1 MKFGLVHRIMTDAL
15 AMLGLLSLLTGGEL
29 DPAMAIVT
37 GVCMVL
43 AVSIPERYQEHPR
56 LRSFGVFASLTL
68 LGVQLTRAVSGGDLL
83 QLSVEFA
90 AALQVIRVATRRGA
104 AHDQQIILLA
114 LLHLVAGTVLGGG
127 LAYGSSLVGF
137 LVIAPGALVLSHLR
151 REVEG
156 NYRQGARDRTGLPV
170 DVPRILRSR
179 RVISRRFLLVTCSL
193 SIPVFLF
200 TAVLFLLFPR
210 VGLSLLLLNH
220 SRSARMIGFS
230 TSVNLGGVGKLRTDP
245 TIAMRVHLT
254 EQTATPAARLALYL
268 RGTSFDHYDGSTWTR
283 TRPLPSTAPYENG
296 SFVGLTENAW
306 KSIELRSREPRPFGN
321 GAARRPEEVLAP
333 DMNID
338 LESINPPIIFLPSDA
353 IGFRVNEPGEG
364 LGARGPKIL
373 VAADDEYKYERADE
387 RGLQYGV
394 YRGRA
399 SAEPLSLEDR
409 KRYLEVPAAIARP
422 LAELAKSWTGA
433 IAVDWEEAN
442 AIEERL
448 RSDYRYDLDSPS
460 GAAPQPLLHFLFESK
475 AGHCEFYSTAM
486 AMLLRT
492 LNVPTRNV
500 TGFIGGTYNRFG
512 EFYAVRQG
520 DAHSWVEVYL
530 EGKGWTR
537 FDPTP
542 PSSSAPRSEV
552 SGMIA
557 FLRDVIEAAAQRWSR
572 HVIGYDLDQ
581 QIELFRSVKQRY
593 RDYGGPD
600 IGRRVRPYAPALTVL
615 VVGGVCYLLW
625 RRMRSRRSRV
635 RPGKLVGQAAAVT
648 RAVALYRSLEEA
660 LRSMGVGRQPTTPP
674 LAHARALE
682 QLDHPAA
689 GEVLSLT
696 ERYLE
701 ARFGRRELSLEE
713 ERDFERRVKR
723 LRRLE
728 LHEDRAA

>member
-15 AMLGLLSLLTGGEL
+15 ALLGLLSLLTGGEL
-29 DPAMAIVT
+29 DTTMAVVT
-37 GVCMVL
+37 GVCMVM
-43 AVSIPERYQEHPR
+43 AVLIPERYQEHPR

-68 LGVQLTRAVSGGDLL
+68 LGVQLTRALSGSDLL

-127 LAYGSSLVGF
+127 LAYGLSLVGF

-230 TSVNLGGVGKLRTDP
+230 THVDLGSVGKLRTDP
-245 TIAMRVHLT
+245 TIAMRVQLNAPT
-254 EQTATPAARLALYL
+254 PTPASRLALYL
-268 RGTSFDHYDGSTWTR
+268 RGTSFDHYDGSSWTR
-283 TRPLPSTAPYENG
+283 TRPVPSPAPFQDGY
-296 SFVGLTENAW
+296 VWLTESARLG
-306 KSIELRSREPRPFGN
+306 IERPRELRLAGDD
-321 GAARRPEEVLAP
+321 AARRSDEPRVP
-333 DMNID
+333 DMSID
-338 LESINPPIIFLPSDA
+338 LEPINPPIIFLPSDA
-353 IGFRVNEPGEG
+353 IAIRVNEAGDG
-364 LGARGPKIL
+364 LGSRGPKIL

-387 RGLQYGV
+387 RGLQYSV
-394 YRGRA
+394 YRGR
-399 SAEPLSLEDR
+399 SRPEPLSLEDR
-409 KRYLEVPAAIARP
+409 KRYLEVPAAIVRP
-422 LAELAKSWTGA
+422 ITKLAESWAGP
-433 IAVDWEEAN
+433 IATDWEEAN
-442 AIEERL
+442 AIEDRL
-448 RSDYRYDLDSPS
+448 RSEYRYDLDSPS

-486 AMLLRT
+486 AMLLRA

-552 SGMIA
+552 TGMVA

-572 HVIGYDLDQ
+572 HVIGYDIDQ

-600 IGRRVRPYAPALTVL
+600 IGRRLRPFAPAAMAVVL
-615 VVGGVCYLLW
+615 GGVGYLFW
-625 RRMRSRRSRV
+625 RRFRFRQARA

-648 RAVALYRSLEEA
+648 RAVALYRLLEDA
-660 LRSMGVGRQPTTPP
+660 LRGMGVGRLPTTPP

-682 QLDHPAA
+682 QLEHPAA
-689 GEVLSLT
+689 SEVLWLT

-701 ARFGRRELSLEE
+701 ARFGRRELNPDE

-723 LRRLE
+723 LRRIE
-728 LHEDRAA
+728 LPEDRAA

>member
-29 DPAMAIVT
+29 DTAMAIVT

-43 AVSIPERYQEHPR
+43 AVLIPERYQEHPR

-230 TSVNLGGVGKLRTDP
+230 TTVDLGGVGKLRTDP
-245 TIAMRVHLT
+245 TIAMRVHLNDPSP
-254 EQTATPAARLALYL
+254 TPAARLALYL
-268 RGTSFDHYDGSTWTR
+268 RGTSFDRYDGSSWTR
-283 TRPLPSTAPYENG
+283 TRPSLSPAAFQDGY
-296 SFVGLTENAW
+296 VWLTEG
-306 KSIELRSREPRPFGN
+306 KPDELR
-321 GAARRPEEVLAP
+321 AP
-333 DMNID
+333 DMSID
-338 LESINPPIIFLPSDA
+338 LEPINPPIIFLPSDA
-353 IGFRVNEPGEG
+353 IGIHVNEPGDG
-364 LGARGPKIL
+364 IGGRGPKIL
-373 VAADDEYKYERADE
+373 EAADDEYKYERADE
-387 RGLQYGV
+387 RGLQYSV
-394 YRGRA
+394 YRGRPRP
-399 SAEPLSLEDR
+399 EPLSLEDR
-409 KRYLEVPAAIARP
+409 KRYLEVPAAIVRP
-422 LAELAKSWTGA
+422 ITELAKGWAGP
-433 IAVDWEEAN
+433 IASDWEEAN

-448 RSDYRYDLDSPS
+448 RTDYRYDLDSPS
-460 GAAPQPLLHFLFESK
+460 GGAPQPLLHFLFESK

-552 SGMIA
+552 TGMVA

-600 IGRRVRPYAPALTVL
+600 IGRRLRPFTPVLVVL
-615 VVGGVCYLLW
+615 VVGGAGYLFW
-625 RRMRSRRSRV
+625 RRFRVRRTRS
-635 RPGKLVGQAAAVT
+635 RPGKLVGQTASVT

-660 LRSMGVGRQPTTPP
+660 LRSMGVGRQLTTPP

-682 QLDHPAA
+682 QLEHPAA
-689 GEVLSLT
+689 PEVLWLT

-701 ARFGRRELSLEE
+701 ARFGRREISQEE

-728 LHEDRAA
+728 LHENRAA